1 MGRDLLRQILLVLAL
16 VVIVCCLAAW
26 PAWAWGGEAG
36 LQALG
41 VAGVICLLAAA
52 AARLVTALLKGLSS
66 DASAAPQAIQ
76 AGIGV
81 RMMLTLAASLPVF
94 LTDWLPQKQFV
105 VWLGLH
111 YLTQLAL
118 EVFVSMRELGQNH
131 GPIEEQPGGTGT
143 GERAQANS
151 TTVHSDGAQA
161 EDSDTTHGN
170 AAKNGQSGAK
180 PE

>member
-1 MGRDLLRQILLVLAL
+1 MRT
-16 VVIVCCLAAW
+16 AW

-36 LQALG
+36 LRALG
-41 VAGVICLLAAA
+41 LAGLICLLAAA
-52 AARLVTALLKGLSS
+52 AARLVTAALKGLST

-81 RMMLTLAASLPVF
+81 RMILTLAASLPVF
-94 LTDWLPQKQFV
+94 LTHWVPTKQFV

-151 TTVHSDGAQA
+151 TTVHAEGAQT
-161 EDSDTTHGN
+161 EDSDATQGE
-170 AAKNGQSGAK
+170 AGSNGLSGAK